1 MSKVL
6 IIHATVIGLERLLLD
21 HSVFCENGVI
31 KKIAPS
37 SEMNPNSADEVIDAG
52 GDYLSPGFI
61 DLHFHGVHEH
71 LMDDGPEHF
80 EAITKIL
87 PQYGVTGLLPCIC
100 PRPTGEDAAYT
111 ASVAEVKSAG
121 CHVFG
126 FHFEGPFL
134 TRTGALP
141 KESLGG
147 YDPDRVAALI
157 EAAGSYPSVFSIAPD
172 FDRIVKLLPAMTA
185 GNMPAFITHTQASV
199 EETLAAVEAGACHA
213 THFYDVFPIPDE
225 YEPGARAC
233 GAVEVILADPNVS
246 VDFILDGEHV
256 MPIAVKMALQCK
268 SPDKVCLITDSN
280 IGAGFPPGLYGFMG
294 KEVEFKY
301 PGGPARMTE
310 NTDWPGA
317 LAGSGLTMDAAVRN
331 AIEMV
336 GVDLSM
342 AVRMASANPAKVLRM
357 DDTKGQIKTGYDAD
371 MLLLDKELEVQQ
383 TWVSGKSVF
392 QREAVAK

>member
-1 MSKVL
+1 MAKLL
-6 IIHATVIGLERLLLD
+6 ISHATVVGLDRLLPD

-37 SEMNPNSADEVIDAG
+37 SEMNSASADEVIDAG
-52 GDYLSPGFI
+52 GEYLSPGFI

-71 LMDDGPEHF
+71 LMDDGAEHF
-80 EAITKIL
+80 EAITRIL

-100 PRPTGEDAAYT
+100 PRPKGEDAAYA
-111 ASVAEVKSAG
+111 ASVSEVKSAG

-126 FHFEGPFL
+126 FHYEGPFL
-134 TRTGALP
+134 TLTGALP
-141 KESLGG
+141 KDALGG
-147 YDPDRVAALI
+147 YDPERVSSLI
-157 EAAGSYPSVFSIAPD
+157 EAAKPYPSVFSIAPD
-172 FDRIVKLLPAMTA
+172 FDQIIKLLPAMTA
-185 GNMPAFITHTQASV
+185 GNMPAFITHTRASV

-213 THFYDVFPIPDE
+213 THFYDVFPIPDD
-225 YEPGARAC
+225 YEPGARPC

-280 IGAGFPPGLYGFMG
+280 VGAGLPPGRYGFMG
-294 KEVEFKY
+294 TEVEFKY

-310 NTDWPGA
+310 KAHWPGA
-317 LAGSGLTMDAAVRN
+317 LAGSGLVMDQAVRN
-331 AIEMV
+331 AIDMV
-336 GVDLSM
+336 GVDLPL

-371 MLLLDKELEVQQ
+371 MCLLDKELEVQQ

-392 QREAVAK
+392 QREAVAR